1 MRTEKMRIICGTDF
15 SAHAMEAATVAA
27 KMAARLNESL
37 VLMHVVSDPSEPSG
51 GLGAAHPGLDEA
63 RARLRVEAERL
74 RKLGPPAVIEEL
86 ASGSAYARLAEAGG
100 RDHTR
105 CLVVSSLGW
114 IAPSRFLLG
123 SVAERTAEHSAAP
136 TLVVRGSA
144 FFEEWMRGER
154 PLRVLA
160 GYDFSATA
168 DSALE
173 WIQELRRIGMCE
185 VTVAHIDWPPQEN
198 ERIGGSERAT
208 TARNSAAVQAVL
220 ERDLKARVL
229 PILGDEKVNV
239 RVIDSWGRADLPLID
254 LARGLKSD
262 LIVVGT
268 NQRQGLS
275 RFWLGSVSRAV
286 LHHSPV
292 SVAVV
297 PRLKQRKS
305 NVFAEFRSILVPTDF
320 SELANRAIPYA
331 YSMLPRGGEVFLVH
345 VAPSA
350 KSKRIGL
357 DALKRRLR
365 RLIPEGAELR
375 GIKTNLEIIQHSDP
389 ARAIC
394 QGAERLGADVICMAT
409 HGRSGLARKI
419 FGSVAQA
426 VSKRSVRPLLL
437 LKVGQNA

>member
-1 MRTEKMRIICGTDF
+1 MRIICGTDF

-27 KMAARLNESL
+27 RMAARLNESL
-37 VLMHVVSDPSEPSG
+37 VLMHVVLESNEAPAELGSAHSG
-51 GLGAAHPGLDEA
+51 TEEA
-63 RARLRVEAERL
+63 RARLRLEAERL

-100 RDHTR
+100 REHTR
-105 CLVVSSLGW
+105 CVVVSSLGW

-154 PLRVLA
+154 PLRVLV

-173 WIQELRRIGMCE
+173 WIQELRRVGRCE

-198 ERIGGSERAT
+198 ERIGGSERET

-220 ERDLKARVL
+220 ERDLKAKVL
-229 PILGDEKVNV
+229 PILGDEKVDV

-254 LARGLKSD
+254 LARELKSD

-268 NQRQGLS
+268 HQRQGLS

-297 PRLKQRKS
+297 PRLKQLEPKS
-305 NVFAEFRSILVPTDF
+305 NVFAEIKRILVPTDF

-389 ARAIC
+389 AKAIC
-394 QGAERLGADVICMAT
+394 QGAERYGADVICMTT

-437 LKVGQNA
+437 LRAGKIA